1 MSDSTMQITKEEAK
15 LIRFYGGFDE
25 CLWSINYDL
34 EKKQRHLRN
43 TYDIKTVKII
53 DKLKK
58 ENEIMKGVESKMN
71 TLLFGDEEKSND

>member
-15 LIRFYGGFDE
+15 LIRFYGGLDE

-34 EKKQRHLRN
+34 GKKQRNLRR

>member
-1 MSDSTMQITKEEAK
+1 MSDSTMQITEEEAK

-34 EKKQRHLRN
+34 EKKQRQLRS